1 MTIHIQASAIE
12 QPSRIVFRVTT
23 MLFAGLFALQCV
35 WLLASELARTDV
47 TQLPT
52 ASLSAALAAKQ
63 RDAALRAASFGF
75 FRGDLWAESAFTY
88 AFLVVDEK
96 PTSISNDLAA
106 ASAQAR
112 SSLDR
117 ALDRAPV
124 QSGAW
129 LLLAGLALSY
139 PPSDVTPLDA
149 LKMSYYTGPSERTLI
164 PLRLITAARA
174 DQFDDLEM
182 RELVSRDLR
191 FLLEQKQLAPMT
203 EAYKIASA
211 RGKQF
216 IEQAVGDIDPSIRD
230 SLRARATSPQ
240 PSPPN

>member
-1 MTIHIQASAIE
+1 
-12 QPSRIVFRVTT
+12 
-23 MLFAGLFALQCV
+23 MLFAALLGIQCV
-35 WLLASELARTDV
+35 WLLAAELARTDI
-47 TQLPT
+47 THLPT
-52 ASLSAALAAKQ
+52 NSLSAAFAAKQ
-63 RDAALRAASFGF
+63 RDAALRAASFAF

-96 PTSISNDLAA
+96 PASISSDLAA
-106 ASAQAR
+106 ASAHAR

-129 LLLAGLALSY
+129 LLLAGLALRY

-164 PLRLITAARA
+164 PSRLRTAARA

-191 FLLEQKQLAPMT
+191 FLLEQKQIAPVT
-203 EAYKIASA
+203 EAYEIASA

-216 IEQAVGDIDPSIRD
+216 IEQTVGDIDPSIRD
-230 SLRARATSPQ
+230 TLRARATSPQ
-240 PSPPN
+240 LSLPN

>member
-1 MTIHIQASAIE
+1 MHIQTSAAG

-23 MLFAGLFALQCV
+23 MLFAVLLGIQCV
-35 WLLASELARTDV
+35 WLLAAELARTDV

-52 ASLSAALAAKQ
+52 DSPSAALAAKQ
-63 RDAALRAASFGF
+63 RDAALRASSFAF

-96 PTSISNDLAA
+96 PTSISSDLTG
-106 ASAQAR
+106 ASARAR

-117 ALDRAPV
+117 ALDGAPV

-129 LLLAGLALSY
+129 LLLAGLALRY

-164 PLRLITAARA
+164 PLRLRTAAQA

-191 FLLEQKQLAPMT
+191 FLLEQKQIAPMT
-203 EAYKIASA
+203 EAYEIASA

-216 IEQAVGDIDPSIRD
+216 IEQTVGDIDPSIRD
-230 SLRARATSPQ
+230 ALRARATPPQ
-240 PSPPN
+240 LSLPN